1 MEKEK
6 NDSKLD
12 DYNSFLEASN
22 NINDRINDLSYK
34 INTCIEDIKLAK
46 KIDITSLIISLASI
60 STCIISLI
68 SKFPVFWSVSSA
80 IVSAISINCALYAA
94 SYSNEKT
101 RELNLLTK
109 ERDNSK
115 VELENIKSLIKDIE
129 KELETTYNNE
139 SLLNDKS
146 LDKSPDK
153 VSNKVFIK
161 KRTIEDDKK
170 QSIFIDNIINI
181 LFILIFYF
189 LFYINFF

>member
-6 NDSKLD
+6 NSSKLD
-12 DYNSFLEASN
+12 DYNIFLEASN
-22 NINDRINDLSYK
+22 NINDRINDLNYK

-46 KIDITSLIISLASI
+46 KIDIASVSIAFVTI

-80 IVSAISINCALYAA
+80 VVSAISINCALYAA

-115 VELENIKSLIKDIE
+115 VELENIKSLIKDIK

-139 SLLNDKS
+139 SLLNDES

-170 QSIFIDNIINI
+170 
-181 LFILIFYF
+181 
-189 LFYINFF
+189 